1 MNIILYSRPYW
12 PSVGGVEATSRI
24 LARTLVELGHNVSV
38 FTSTSLLGKTE
49 LTEGYTISRSSS
61 LLAFVR
67 IARTA
72 DLVLIKGGVSAF
84 AGCGGV
90 LARVP
95 MMVIWHEMAERYEL
109 PGKTCKV
116 LATNFVKRRIVE
128 RSSGHVGVTCA
139 CLESRHLADEPERC
153 IRKVIYNPI
162 SSELETAA
170 AVLDVE
176 NRNTDILFVG
186 RLIAGKGIFVLS
198 EALRILDR
206 QGCPLRAK
214 IVGDGCDRGLMEATL
229 RNLQAMTVTFEG
241 SQEDAGLAQSYAS
254 ARVLVVPST
263 APEGMGLV
271 VAEGMAFGLP
281 VIVSDQA
288 ALKEVVGDA
297 GVIVRIGDA
306 EALAYAIHALLQ
318 DDERWRLL
326 SDRARKRS
334 ELFSMPKFRQGIID
348 LLGEVTKL
356 D

>member
-1 MNIILYSRPYW
+1 
-12 PSVGGVEATSRI
+12 
-24 LARTLVELGHNVSV
+24 
-38 FTSTSLLGKTE
+38 
-49 LTEGYTISRSSS
+49 
-61 LLAFVR
+61 
-67 IARTA
+67 
-72 DLVLIKGGVSAF
+72 
-84 AGCGGV
+84 
-90 LARVP
+90 
-95 MMVIWHEMAERYEL
+95 
-109 PGKTCKV
+109 
-116 LATNFVKRRIVE
+116 
-128 RSSGHVGVTCA
+128 
-139 CLESRHLADEPERC
+139 
-153 IRKVIYNPI
+153 
-162 SSELETAA
+162 
-170 AVLDVE
+170 
-176 NRNTDILFVG
+176 
-186 RLIAGKGIFVLS
+186 
-198 EALRILDR
+198 
-206 QGCPLRAK
+206 
-214 IVGDGCDRGLMEATL
+214 MEATL